1 MASLTKKRDCK
12 NWIACFT
19 LPDGTRTNRSTGT
32 RNRKLAK
39 QLAIEYEQASQLA
52 KQGQLNE
59 VRARKVVSDIL
70 EKVGEAPLDTTTV
83 ESFLNEWVESKD
95 NEGTKDRYRLVAEN
109 FLQSLGKKSNALISN
124 ITYRDVQ
131 RFIKSRQ
138 EAGLASKTVLVDSKA
153 LNTAFTLAKR
163 LGHTQHN
170 PVDKALAAKP
180 LKAKSSEKETFS
192 PEQVSTLLN
201 AAEGEWKTVIML
213 GYFTGARLED
223 CAKMLWDN
231 VNFERKIIDFVAS
244 KSSVRAVIPMTN
256 QLETHLDSIA
266 STDDPNPHLCPNLSQ
281 KVSGGKTGLSMG
293 FKEIMDKAGVD
304 PLVVQGQG
312 TRKFSKLSFHSL
324 RHSFNSLLA
333 NEGIDQET
341 RMKLVG
347 QKSKAI
353 NTDYTHLD
361 MPKLEDAMSKLPAL
375 KLN

>member
-1 MASLTKKRDCK
+1 
-12 NWIACFT
+12 
-19 LPDGTRTNRSTGT
+19 
-32 RNRKLAK
+32 
-39 QLAIEYEQASQLA
+39 
-52 KQGQLNE
+52 
-59 VRARKVVSDIL
+59 
-70 EKVGEAPLDTTTV
+70 
-83 ESFLNEWVESKD
+83 
-95 NEGTKDRYRLVAEN
+95 
-109 FLQSLGKKSNALISN
+109 
-124 ITYRDVQ
+124 
-131 RFIKSRQ
+131 
-138 EAGLASKTVLVDSKA
+138 
-153 LNTAFTLAKR
+153 
-163 LGHTQHN
+163 
-170 PVDKALAAKP
+170 
-180 LKAKSSEKETFS
+180 
-192 PEQVSTLLN
+192 
-201 AAEGEWKTVIML
+201 ML

-231 VNFERKIIDFVAS
+231 INFERKIIDFVAS

-304 PLVVQGQG
+304 PQVVQGQG

-333 NEGIDQET
+333 NEGVDQET

-361 MPKLEDAMSKLPAL
+361 IPKLEDAMSKLPAL

>member
-32 RNRKLAK
+32 SNRKLAK
-39 QLAIEYEQASQLA
+39 QVAAEYEQASQLA

-70 EKVGEAPLDTTTV
+70 ERVGEAPLDTTTV
-83 ESFLNEWVESKD
+83 ESFLTGWVESKD
-95 NEGTKDRYRLVAEN
+95 NEGTKERYRHVVEK
-109 FLQSLGKKSNALISN
+109 FLESLGKKSKSLINN
-124 ITYRDVQ
+124 ISYRDVL

-138 EAGLASKTVLVDSKA
+138 EEGLASKTVLVDAKA

-163 LGHTQHN
+163 LGHTQQN
-170 PVDKALAAKP
+170 PVDKALASKP
-180 LKAKSSEKETFS
+180 LKAVSSIKEIFS
-192 PEQVSTLLN
+192 PSQVSALLST
-201 AAEGEWKTVIML
+201 AEGEWKTVIML

-223 CAKMLWDN
+223 CTKMLWDN

-244 KSSVRAVIPMTN
+244 KSSVRAVIPMTD
-256 QLETHLDSIA
+256 QLEAHLDSIA
-266 STDDPNPHLCPNLSQ
+266 STDDPNPHLCPTLSQ
-281 KVSGGKTGLSMG
+281 KVSGGKTGLSRG
-293 FKEIMDKAGVD
+293 FKEIMVKAGID
-304 PLVVQGQG
+304 PQEVQGQG
-312 TRKFSKLSFHSL
+312 TKMFSKLSFHSM

-333 NEGIDQET
+333 NEGVDQET

-361 MPKLEDAMSKLPAL
+361 MPKLEDAMSKLPPL